1 MRGTTTRLLVAALA
15 TTAAPLGAQARA
27 PEAASF
33 WVRLGRDTVAVER
46 TARRTDRLEGVL
58 VVRTPR
64 TTLRR
69 YVVELGPSGDASAW
83 RRLEVRDSVPGEAR
97 LRTLLAT
104 RAGDSVRWE
113 EQGPQGV
120 RRAALAAPGPVY
132 PGLPLSYAL
141 YEPMLAAFRRA
152 AVDSLRVR
160 TWSVGAAA
168 LGAVTVR
175 RAGGDTV
182 ALALPSGP
190 ARARVAADGRLL
202 WLDGR
207 GSTFQVEVT
216 RVAPVDVAAQA
227 TAWAALDRQG
237 RGLGPLSPRDTV
249 RIRLGDAELLVDYG
263 RPAKRGRV
271 IFGNVVPWGRVWRTG
286 ANQATHFR
294 TTADLAIGGTH
305 VPAGT
310 YTLWTIPN
318 PDGWVLILNRQT
330 GQWGTMYDPAQDFAR
345 IPMQVRRRA
354 TPEERFTIRFEPQGE
369 GRALLVLAWDDV
381 EAFVPVEVHG
391 RGMQQHHPHP

>member
-1 MRGTTTRLLVAALA
+1 MRRLVLKGLLGVAVTASTLA
-15 TTAAPLGAQARA
+15 AQPRA
-27 PEAASF
+27 PEATSF
-33 WVRLGRDTVAVER
+33 WVRLGRDTLAVER
-46 TARRTDRLEGVL
+46 ATRRATTLEGVL

-64 TTLRR
+64 TLVRR
-69 YVVELGPSGDASAW
+69 YRVELGPGGDAGAW
-83 RRLEVRDSVPGEAR
+83 RRVELVDSVPGEAR
-97 LRTLLAT
+97 LRTLVAT
-104 RAGDSVRWE
+104 RTTDSVVVE
-113 EQGPQGV
+113 EHGAQGH
-120 RRAALAAPGPVY
+120 RRAAVAARGAVFPV
-132 PGLPLSYAL
+132 LSLSYAL
-141 YEPMLAAFRRA
+141 YEPILRGFRQA
-152 AVDSLRVR
+152 GADSLRVV
-160 TWSVGAAA
+160 TWS
-168 LGAVTVR
+168 LGATTLGALTVR

-190 ARARVAADGRLL
+190 ARARADAAGRLL

-216 RVAPVDVAAQA
+216 RVPPVEVAPVA

-237 RGLGPLSPRDTV
+237 RALGTLSPRDTARV
-249 RIRLGDAELLVDYG
+249 RLGAAEILVDYG

-294 TTADLAIGGTH
+294 TTADLGIGGVH

-318 PDGWVLILNRQT
+318 PDGWILILNRQT
-330 GQWGTMYDPAQDFAR
+330 GQWGTMYDSAQDLAR

-381 EAFVPVEVHG
+381 EAFVPLEVHG
-391 RGMQQHHPHP
+391 MDHHAHPPRR